1 MTQLAPID
9 AQLAEEL
16 YEARVAK
23 RLRND
28 FLGDFFKDKEKILYE
43 AFKDVPLGNTEA
55 LVNLHHQIKSL
66 NSLQMEIESVIN
78 TGKMAQ
84 VEQNKILDKAKT

>member
-1 MTQLAPID
+1 MTQAATE
-9 AQLAEEL
+9 AQLQEEL
-16 YEARVAK
+16 HEARVAK

-28 FLGDFFKDKEKILYE
+28 FLGDFFKDKEKILYD
-43 AFKDVPLGNTEA
+43 AFKEVPLGNTAA

-66 NSLQMEIESVIN
+66 NALQVEIESVIN

-84 VEQNKILDKAKT
+84 VAQNKILDKAET

>member
-1 MTQLAPID
+1 MTQIATAE

-28 FLGDFFKDKEKILYE
+28 FLGDFFKDKEKVLYD
-43 AFKDVPLGNTEA
+43 AFREVPLGNTEA

-66 NSLQMEIESVIN
+66 NALQMEIESVIN
-78 TGKMAQ
+78 SGKMSQLAK
-84 VEQNKILDKAKT
+84 NKMLDKAET